1 MPDLCRFAPQKCIC
15 VFFLTIFLLCGCVL
29 SNQTPDTLTPC
40 FFSEMNYY
48 WLQYFIFGFISQQVQ
63 FQADKSQAVSTMFII
78 QHWSALRSIGHI
90 PQSPRFSES
99 SGSNFVWFCSAP
111 SVKHGRRTTIDISKG
126 SINFIKLK
134 MFLLQV
140 DLLATVRHAY
150 QELVKLKELEEKIF
164 SLSFTSYF
172 H

>member
-1 MPDLCRFAPQKCIC
+1 MHLCIFAYHFSFFVAVCCLTKPQ
-15 VFFLTIFLLCGCVL
+15 
-29 SNQTPDTLTPC
+29 TLWHRV

-63 FQADKSQAVSTMFII
+63 FHADKSQAVSTMFII
-78 QHWSALRSIGHI
+78 QHWSALRSIGHTA
-90 PQSPRFSES
+90 QSPRFSES
-99 SGSNFVWFCSAP
+99 SWSNFVWFCSAP
-111 SVKHGRRTTIDISKG
+111 SVKHGRRATTDISKR

-140 DLLATVRHAY
+140 DLLLRHAY

-172 H
+172 Q